1 MLRWMKSVVAL
12 TLVAVIGVAGVA
24 AQGPGTEVG
33 VGVPGQNA
41 IELVGTI
48 DQLLFTL
55 TAYGYVT
62 HIDGIPDELLFA
74 EGTNPLMRD
83 AANARLTFHGTG
95 NSVGRAIHEN
105 IFASPVEATLQFYFN
120 ETPVGA
126 SFDSPVSFMSGDAI
140 ASLTERL
147 YSVLN
152 VQEPNI
158 GVLMVEGDTT
168 QDTVAPFTLQGET
181 YTLGHE
187 GLMQHFTLFGQGFR
201 SSTDPLTAQF
211 FFAGRGTSLGNTQG
225 M

>member
-1 MLRWMKSVVAL
+1 MSRTTIFSIALVLIMLVSVGGAS
-12 TLVAVIGVAGVA
+12 
-24 AQGPGTEVG
+24 AQGPTTEVG

-48 DQLLFTL
+48 DQLMFTL

-83 AANARLTFHGTG
+83 ASNARFTFHGAG
-95 NSVGRAIHEN
+95 SSIGRAIHEN
-105 IFASPVEATLQFYFN
+105 IFASPVEASLQFYFN

-126 SFDSPVSFMSGDAI
+126 SFDTPASFISGDPI
-140 ASLTERL
+140 AEVTERL

-158 GVLMVEGDTT
+158 GVLMVQGDST
-168 QDTVAPFTLQGET
+168 QDTATPFTLLGES
-181 YTLGHE
+181 YSLGHE
-187 GLMQHFTLFGQGFR
+187 NLQQHFTLFGQGFR

-211 FFAGRGTSLGNTQG
+211 FFAGSGTTVGDAAG